1 VPIQRER
8 GGRIRVDLGPEE
20 RALLRQVA
28 TEVTALL
35 DEAPDDPSLQRL
47 RPPAHEDEALEREYR
62 HLAGQQLDAGRKS
75 ALAKLADT
83 AGQDVLSVEEADAWL
98 RALNDARLVL
108 GTQLDIAEDF
118 DWDRVQGHPHE
129 PELAVYAYLSW
140 IQEQLVAAVA

>member
-1 VPIQRER
+1 MPIRRGR

-28 TEVTALL
+28 AEVTAFL
-35 DEAPDDPSLQRL
+35 DEAPGDPSLQRL

-62 HLAGQQLDAGRKS
+62 NLAGPQLDAGRKS
-75 ALAKLADT
+75 ALATLAGT
-83 AGQDVLSVEEADAWL
+83 AEQEVLSVEEADAWL

-118 DWDRVQGHPHE
+118 DWDRVEAHPQA
-129 PELAVYAYLSW
+129 PELAIYAYLSW
-140 IQEQLVAAVA
+140 VQEQLVEAVA

>member
-1 VPIQRER
+1 VPIRRGR

-28 TEVTALL
+28 AEVTALL
-35 DEAPDDPSLQRL
+35 EEAPDDPSLQRL
-47 RPPAHEDEALEREYR
+47 RPPAHEDEALEREFWS
-62 HLAGQQLDAGRKS
+62 LAGPQLDAGRKS
-75 ALAKLADT
+75 ALATLAGT
-83 AGQDVLSVEEADAWL
+83 AEQEALSLEEADAWL

-118 DWDRVQGHPHE
+118 DWDQVEGHPQA

-140 IQEQLVAAVA
+140 VQEQLVEAVA

>member
-1 VPIQRER
+1 VPIRRGR
-8 GGRIRVDLGPEE
+8 GGKIRVDLEPEE

-28 TEVTALL
+28 GEVTALL

-47 RPPAHEDEALEREYR
+47 RPPAHDDEALEREYR
-62 HLAGQQLDAGRKS
+62 NLAGAQLDAGHKS
-75 ALAKLADT
+75 ALATLAET
-83 AGQDVLSVEEADAWL
+83 AGHDNLSDEEADAWL

-118 DWDRVQGHPHE
+118 DWSTVEGDPRA

-140 IQEQLVAAVA
+140 IQEQLIAAVE